1 MIETYIVVAVIF
13 NNFKGLDMVHRTVHP
28 KVGLAFDETGDRA
41 EGSGFNNQCTV
52 KSEIGLHRNRESFFR

>member
-28 KVGLAFDETGDRA
+28 KVGLASNETGDGE
-41 EGSGFNNQCTV
+41 EGSDFNNQCTL
-52 KSEIGLHRNRESFFR
+52 KSEKGSHRNRESLF